1 MSEPR
6 IVTLQSLLSRLEEV
20 LGGNSILYKR
30 FERGFM
36 NEDEKRL
43 TEAMASLK
51 LYPKETRR
59 LVEDTVMT
67 WLFGQR
73 EDPGRPA
80 AARPQA

>member
-6 IVTLQSLLSRLEEV
+6 VVTLQSLLSRLEEV

-73 EDPGRPA
+73 EDSGGPA

>member
-73 EDPGRPA
+73 EDSERPA